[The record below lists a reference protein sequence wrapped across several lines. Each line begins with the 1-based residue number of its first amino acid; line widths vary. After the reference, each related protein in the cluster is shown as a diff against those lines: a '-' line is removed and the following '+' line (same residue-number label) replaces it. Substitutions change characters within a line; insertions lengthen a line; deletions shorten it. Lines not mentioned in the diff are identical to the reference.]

1 MKDVY
6 VIQSVFISDRVGLTE
21 VDAFDFPKDIYQG
34 QL

>member
-1 MKDVY
+1 MKGVY
-6 VIQSVFISDRVGLTE
+6 VIHSVFFSDRVDLTE